1 MAEEKS
7 PANSVTSGDNH
18 KKKRKKKKNSKTDG
32 TVHKKEKMA
41 FFDKVKGSVLARCLW
56 TACRAVVIGFLLILI
71 GAAMATLGF
80 YAKVLSTTSV
90 HKAKEEGI
98 IFTPDN
104 LSVNSLTL
112 MRALNAALN
121 ESTLKSTL
129 NAALRSDFDKI
140 KQTGGNVTAFVVD
153 EIKYMHLD
161 NLTYV
166 GPCIMGIGGVIIV
179 GACVMTFEAR
189 DTAAKITPWFKLP
202 SWASSRYT
210 KVELHPPGGQTF
222 CTDVKL
228 LCNPT
233 VELEVAKLRMKAD
246 LLVFRDK
253 VQNSIDSV
261 DLTAKHKNG
270 KLQRSSTDPNL
281 AAEAGKTKVHQIN
294 AKDYCISLA
303 TKQKIDSSNTLHVNQ
318 QKFLRRQALSV
329 DYNPEFHPVHRSYS
343 NSSATHKMHKRGD
356 SGDSMVM
363 DLYLPQ
369 GSVTLKIR
377 DTSKSGGSSSSLQ
390 KTRSP
395 SESSQEHRRSLSPR
409 TLSYVSPV
417 SQKVSSNCLSPN
429 SDDGLAVTQLAQRTA
444 SELHLRDHLV
454 SKDLVVALFSS
465 EDGSIGLRHPNL
477 SVQSG
482 SYSSQESYTIL
493 ESPHEGGAEYKD
505 REENDVV
512 VELDPQPVPEKNP
525 VKRFQSVQDQRPC
538 EQRSEEGQRRA
549 GQYRSKTESAKRHPF
564 LRQSAVDS

>member
-395 SESSQEHRRSLSPR
+395 SESSQEHRRS
-409 TLSYVSPV
+409 
-417 SQKVSSNCLSPN
+417 
-429 SDDGLAVTQLAQRTA
+429 
-444 SELHLRDHLV
+444 
-454 SKDLVVALFSS
+454 FS